1 MDNNKQVTIDI
12 SVKTVLKIV
21 LVFLILVFLYL
32 TRSVVAIFI
41 ISIIFSSI
49 MIPAVD
55 YLKKRKIPR
64 TLSVAV
70 IYLIILCFLTLAIYL
85 IIPIVSTQVSG
96 LVANLSEFFNKFF
109 NSWGSSLGFQNK
121 DLFVYIQKA
130 LESFSNQF
138 SSLTQNIYNLTVKVI
153 GGIATLTIILV
164 LSFYLTIE
172 KNAST
177 RLVQLFTPK
186 TKQQKLVNLIH
197 KAQSKMGLWVG
208 GQLIMS
214 LLVFV
219 LSFIVFF
226 MLRLPNAFTLALI
239 MGILE
244 IIPYFG
250 PLIGGTA
257 AALVAFSQS
266 FWLGIIIII
275 TVILI
280 QQAENHIFM
289 PNVMKKVT
297 GLSPVI
303 VILAILIGLELFGLL
318 GIIIAV
324 PVATGLAVVLP
335 EFVGRDD
342 KGITYKSTRLN

>member
-1 MDNNKQVTIDI
+1 MDNKKQLTIDI
-12 SVKTVLKIV
+12 SFKAILKIV
-21 LVFLILVFLYL
+21 LVILILAFLYL
-32 TRSVVAIFI
+32 IRSAVTIFI
-41 ISIIFSSI
+41 ISVIFSSI

-64 TLSVAV
+64 TLSVTV
-70 IYLIILCFLTLAIYL
+70 IYLIIFCLIALAIYL

-96 LVANLSEFFNKFF
+96 LAANLSEFFNKFF
-109 NSWGSSLGFQNK
+109 NSWGNRLGFQNK

-153 GGIATLTIILV
+153 GGVATVIIILV

-172 KNAST
+172 KNASKK
-177 RLVQLFTPK
+177 LIHLFTPK
-186 TKQQKLVNLIH
+186 NKEQKLVNLIH
-197 KAQSKMGLWVG
+197 KAQRKMGLWVG

-214 LLVFV
+214 FLVFII
-219 LSFIVFF
+219 SFIVFF
-226 MLRLPNAFTLALI
+226 ILRLPNAFTLALI

-275 TVILI
+275 AVILI

-324 PVATGLAVVLP
+324 PVATGLAVILP
-335 EFVGRDD
+335 EIISTDNH
-342 KGITYKSTRLN
+342 GISYKSNKT

>member
-21 LVFLILVFLYL
+21 LVFLILAFLYL
-32 TRSVVAIFI
+32 IRSVVAIFI
-41 ISIIFSSI
+41 IAIIFSSI

-70 IYLIILCFLTLAIYL
+70 IYLTFLFILALAIYL
-85 IIPIVSTQVSG
+85 VVPIVSSQIGSLAG
-96 LVANLSEFFNKFF
+96 NLTEFFNKFF
-109 NSWGSSLGFQNK
+109 NIWENRFGFQNQ
-121 DLFVYIQKA
+121 DLISYFQKGF
-130 LESFSNQF
+130 ESLSGQL
-138 SSLTQNIYNLTVKVI
+138 SSLTQNIYNLTVKVV
-153 GGIATLTIILV
+153 GGITTAMLILV
-164 LSFYLTIE
+164 LAFYLTIE
-172 KNAST
+172 EHAYE
-177 RLVQLFTPK
+177 RLIRFFVPQEK
-186 TKQQKLVNLIH
+186 EKKLVHIIH
-197 KAQSKMGLWVG
+197 KAQRRMGLWLG

-214 LLVFV
+214 FLVFV
-219 LSFIVFF
+219 LSFIVFLIF
-226 MLRLPNAFTLALI
+226 RLPNAFTLALI
-239 MGILE
+239 MGMLE

-266 FWLGIIIII
+266 FWLGFIIIAAI
-275 TVILI
+275 ILI
-280 QQAENHIFM
+280 QQIENHILV

-303 VILAILIGLELFGLL
+303 IILAILIGAVFFGLI

-324 PVATGLAVVLP
+324 PVAISVAVILH
-335 EFVGRDD
+335 EFVETDE
-342 KGITYKSTRLN
+342 KGISYKP